1 MIARIVSQRGFDMRL
16 YSVPV
21 LALVLIL
28 GLALPLRA
36 QSTDP
41 CAAPPSV
48 DSTFTC
54 LFNIFPRSQGSA
66 DNPSIGWALAQVVA
80 KNGGSG
86 PIASDGPLVIVNGY
100 GVFVYDGKQASAG
113 KLLDHVLTRNDPATG
128 FVQATALSHI
138 GPALAYLAALKADNS
153 PLFDKLLSDLEAR
166 IAHAASQLKL
176 NPDWI
181 SKLDAPSWKERP
193 DEINAMMTYG
203 MWMALDY
210 VQRVRAGK
218 VKNFDAKSVAEDF
231 YNGGDKRYE
240 VPFNN
245 VMIGTFM
252 LAALNSV
259 QELQMMIAN
268 NTDTINW
275 ADARVVVHMPIGTNY
290 GAGLTLSTNQLAA
303 ALPVLSDGKIGAEN
317 ILIMPYAVAPCTKVS
332 VITQCPLEVF
342 TSDLDAATYGFY
354 SQTAWL
360 GVYNRTQIARNAFYN
375 VDDIET
381 VLSKQIPGDYPLTS
395 ADDIDAFMMRLKYSL
410 INGDQLLSNSV
421 GFWLPGALKANGWDT
436 STLKIPGVNAGFPKG
451 VKRYPKPKS

>member
-80 KNGGSG
+80 KNGGAG

-153 PLFDKLLSDLEAR
+153 PLFDKLLSDLETR

-176 NPDWI
+176 DPDWI
-181 SKLDAPSWKERP
+181 SKLEAPSWKERP

-203 MWMALDY
+203 MWMALD
-210 VQRVRAGK
+210 
-218 VKNFDAKSVAEDF
+218 
-231 YNGGDKRYE
+231 
-240 VPFNN
+240 
-245 VMIGTFM
+245 
-252 LAALNSV
+252 
-259 QELQMMIAN
+259 
-268 NTDTINW
+268 
-275 ADARVVVHMPIGTNY
+275 
-290 GAGLTLSTNQLAA
+290 
-303 ALPVLSDGKIGAEN
+303 
-317 ILIMPYAVAPCTKVS
+317 
-332 VITQCPLEVF
+332 
-342 TSDLDAATYGFY
+342 
-354 SQTAWL
+354 
-360 GVYNRTQIARNAFYN
+360 
-375 VDDIET
+375 
-381 VLSKQIPGDYPLTS
+381 
-395 ADDIDAFMMRLKYSL
+395 
-410 INGDQLLSNSV
+410 
-421 GFWLPGALKANGWDT
+421 
-436 STLKIPGVNAGFPKG
+436 
-451 VKRYPKPKS
+451 